1 MLRHIAAEPATAETA
16 MSGRRSRDKGAR
28 AERALVRF
36 LQERGFAAEKISGMY
51 KPGAD
56 ISVPLLGC
64 DRRVEVKVRGTGFR
78 QLYEWLDGRDL
89 LIVRADRRQPLVVL
103 PLRLAAEVAQAAM
116 RGKAG
121 AS

>member
-36 LQERGFAAEKISGMY
+36 LQERGFAAE
-51 KPGAD
+51 
-56 ISVPLLGC
+56 
-64 DRRVEVKVRGTGFR
+64 
-78 QLYEWLDGRDL
+78 
-89 LIVRADRRQPLVVL
+89 
-103 PLRLAAEVAQAAM
+103 VAQAAE
-116 RGKAG
+116 RRKAVP